1 MTKPTTW
8 PPGFVAQPI
17 ERARCPLRYMR
28 GRQTALD
35 KGVTGTMVDTLG
47 AGASN
52 VPDAQKAR
60 VALPKR
66 GRGA

>member
-8 PPGFVAQPI
+8 PPGFTPQPI
-17 ERARCPLRYMR
+17 EPARCPLRYMR
-28 GRQTALD
+28 SRQTALD
-35 KGVTGTMVDTLG
+35 RGVTGTVEKSVG
-47 AGASN
+47 ADSA
-52 VPDAQKAR
+52 KAR